1 MATALNDF
9 LTKIG
14 EGVKPNMF
22 AVDINWPQ
30 GLANKPTGEDLNLVN
45 LLCKSAALPAS
56 NMGVIEVPFR

>member
-30 GLANKPTGEDLNLVN
+30 GLANKPILVRKSFN
-45 LLCKSAALPAS
+45 AVAILLYLLFI
-56 NMGVIEVPFR
+56 VIIYRLLR